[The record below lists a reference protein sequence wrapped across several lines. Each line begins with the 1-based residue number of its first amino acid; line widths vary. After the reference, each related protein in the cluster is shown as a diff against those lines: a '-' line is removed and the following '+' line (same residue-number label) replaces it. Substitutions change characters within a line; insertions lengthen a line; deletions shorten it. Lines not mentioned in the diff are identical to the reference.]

1 MGFWFL
7 GVYVFLLQQI
17 VALPSVSHPVVVF
30 GLYGVGAIAG
40 AVIGSAISPRLQQL
54 AVRVA
59 PVSQGFSVA
68 LGVLL
73 ASALLSAIGWS
84 YLWNAPVAG
93 LCVLGSYVV
102 CGLVYR
108 TQRWPFG
115 NAVMDGVFCGFL
127 LSLVGVALG
136 LDPAVI

>member
-1 MGFWFL
+1 ML
-7 GVYVFLLQQI
+7 LLQQI
-17 VALPSVSHPVVVF
+17 VALPPVSHPVVVF

-54 AVRVA
+54 ASRVTVIS
-59 PVSQGFSVA
+59 PGFSVA
-68 LGVLL
+68 LGVLV
-73 ASALLSAIGWS
+73 ATAVVSAIGWS
-84 YLWNAPVAG
+84 YLWNAPMAA
-93 LCVLGSYVV
+93 LCVLGSYVL
-102 CGLVYR
+102 CGLSYR

>member
-1 MGFWFL
+1 M
-7 GVYVFLLQQI
+7 FLLSQI
-17 VALPSVSHPVVVF
+17 VALPPISHPVAVF
-30 GLYGVGAIAG
+30 ALYGVGAAAG
-40 AVIGSAISPRLQQL
+40 AVIGGAISPLVRQL
-54 AVRVA
+54 AGRVA
-59 PVSQGFSVA
+59 AVSPSFGVA

-73 ASALLSAIGWS
+73 LSALLSAIGWS

-93 LCVLGSYVV
+93 LCALGGYVL

-127 LSLVGVALG
+127 LSLAGVALG
-136 LDPAVI
+136 LDPAII